1 MIANVRFLW
10 LMRVALL
17 VACLASIGC
26 AARSGVLDLSW
37 TPPTKNVGGSALTDI
52 VSYRVYYG
60 TTTGPCPGGV
70 FLTIPPPQGGS
81 GQTVSTK
88 LTGLKVGELYY
99 VAVTAV
105 SKNGKESECSAAA
118 SARARGLQ

>member
-1 MIANVRFLW
+1 MKLKNLN
-10 LMRVALL
+10 AL
-17 VACLASIGC
+17 I
-26 AARSGVLDLSW
+26 
-37 TPPTKNVGGSALTDI
+37 TNALTFN
-52 VSYRVYYG
+52 G
-60 TTTGPCPGGV
+60 TTGTS
-70 FLTIPPPQGGS
+70 TIQYTGS